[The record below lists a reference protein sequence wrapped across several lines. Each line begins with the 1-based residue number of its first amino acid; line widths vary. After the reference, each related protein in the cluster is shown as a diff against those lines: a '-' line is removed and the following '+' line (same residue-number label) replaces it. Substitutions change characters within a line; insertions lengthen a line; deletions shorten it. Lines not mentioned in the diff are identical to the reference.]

1 MIIHVVAYGT
11 NREIGKANGLLW
23 KLPDDLKQFKAITT
37 GQTIVMGRKTY
48 ESIGRALPHR
58 RNIVVTTDETFEAEG
73 VEVWHDLDRL
83 NGSDTSEDFYV
94 IGGATLYEQTMPFTD
109 RFYVTEVDGT
119 FEADTFY
126 PELPDVVIT
135 REQSHLADERHAYG
149 FTFYQYDRKDID

>member
-11 NREIGKANGLLW
+11 NREIGKDNGLLW

>member
-11 NREIGKANGLLW
+11 NREIGKDNGLLW

-83 NGSDTSEDFYV
+83 NGSETSEDFYV